1 MLKENINS
9 DDAIE
14 AFRLYCRNDNRYLD
28 NIDESLLTVEE
39 FFKPYYFFDFMI
51 YNQNYFIKNEGLS
64 YEGRLDIS
72 YTYSDSDF
80 ILNELSKNDAFVIQD
95 EPNNLLYNNEEKI
108 RRKCIEEVKKKGIE
122 QIKRRHKIYKNS
134 AFIDLYLIN
143 QIDFQNEEIFYEKVY
158 QFRYRTKERKKDYV
172 SILSSNKNVFYS
184 FESQITIEYQEFLRK
199 YKRPIAYIPNEFIDS
214 YYKES
219 FRVYEQVNENLKY
232 QSSDEIYRKMKK
244 NIKNKEYSKYN
255 EYLNIGIFY
264 YKRKDYL
271 FKYEYESKNLKDR
284 VTYSYLTLKHQ
295 DKSGLFLYECCNLGI
310 IKKKNPIV
318 FLLDSYRLGNLQ
330 AKKLL
335 YEYYSL
341 NFPENDKRKKR
352 FS

>member
-1 MLKENINS
+1 MLKENINR

-80 ILNELSKNDAFVIQD
+80 ILNELSKNDALVIQD

-184 FESQITIEYQEFLRK
+184 FESPITIEYQEFLRK

-232 QSSDEIYRKMKK
+232 QSADEIYRKMSA
-244 NIKNKEYSKYN
+244 E
-255 EYLNIGIFY
+255 
-264 YKRKDYL
+264 
-271 FKYEYESKNLKDR
+271 
-284 VTYSYLTLKHQ
+284 
-295 DKSGLFLYECCNLGI
+295 
-310 IKKKNPIV
+310 
-318 FLLDSYRLGNLQ
+318 
-330 AKKLL
+330 
-335 YEYYSL
+335 
-341 NFPENDKRKKR
+341 
-352 FS
+352 

>member
-122 QIKRRHKIYKNS
+122 QIKRRHKI
-134 AFIDLYLIN
+134 
-143 QIDFQNEEIFYEKVY
+143 
-158 QFRYRTKERKKDYV
+158 
-172 SILSSNKNVFYS
+172 
-184 FESQITIEYQEFLRK
+184 
-199 YKRPIAYIPNEFIDS
+199 
-214 YYKES
+214 
-219 FRVYEQVNENLKY
+219 
-232 QSSDEIYRKMKK
+232 
-244 NIKNKEYSKYN
+244 
-255 EYLNIGIFY
+255 
-264 YKRKDYL
+264 
-271 FKYEYESKNLKDR
+271 
-284 VTYSYLTLKHQ
+284 
-295 DKSGLFLYECCNLGI
+295 
-310 IKKKNPIV
+310 
-318 FLLDSYRLGNLQ
+318 
-330 AKKLL
+330 
-335 YEYYSL
+335 
-341 NFPENDKRKKR
+341 
-352 FS
+352 FSR